1 MKHANEHI
9 NGLLLGGAGKEIDG
23 GRRQILVSLASLGCS
38 ATLGGIVSDVSRAAQ
53 STTQMEQDI
62 ERYIKDLRHQGV
74 IQKDEKTAW
83 SVFDFT
89 TEKKLVSINE
99 DVPYQSASMIK
110 PFIALAFFYR
120 VKENKIAYT
129 QESQVML
136 EAMMQRSSNPAT
148 NYIIDLLGNGSKKY
162 DGPEEVQ
169 RIITAYVPGIFKNTH
184 ITERIPRNG
193 RTYKNQASARDYS
206 RFLYAL
212 WHDHLPYSD
221 ELKRLMNLPN
231 RDRIR
236 TRAMS
241 AGVRIYDK
249 TGTTSRLCGNMGIVL
264 TADRNGVQYPYTFIG
279 IIEKNRRSKNFSHW
293 VGSRSQVIREVSDL
307 VYRYFKNDYGVA

>member
-1 MKHANEHI
+1 MKHANEQI
-9 NGLLLGGAGKEIDG
+9 NGLTQCAVSKKINDK
-23 GRRQILVSLASLGCS
+23 RRHTLISLASLGCS
-38 ATLGGIVSDVSRAAQ
+38 AALGIAPHMSRAAQ
-53 STTQMEQDI
+53 PMTPLEQDI
-62 ERYIKDLRHQGV
+62 ENYIKDLRRQGT
-74 IQKDEKTAW
+74 IQRDEKTAW

-89 TEKKLVSINE
+89 TEQKLVSINE

-120 VKENKIAYT
+120 VKENELVYT
-129 QESQVML
+129 EETKAKL

-148 NYIIDLLGNGSKKY
+148 NEIIDLLGNGSKKY

-169 RIITAYVPGIFKNTH
+169 RIITAYVPGVFQNTN
-184 ITERIPRNG
+184 IIERIPQNG

-212 WHDHLPYSD
+212 WYDHLPYSD
-221 ELKRLMNLPN
+221 ELKRMMNLPN

-236 TRAMS
+236 TRGMS
-241 AGVRIYDK
+241 PGVRIYDK

-264 TADRNGVQYPYTFIG
+264 ASDNNGVQYPYTFIG
-279 IIEKNRRSKNFSHW
+279 IIEKSRRSKNFSEW

-307 VYRYFKNDYGVA
+307 VYRYFENDYGIA

>member
-1 MKHANEHI
+1 MKHVNKQI
-9 NGLLLGGAGKEIDG
+9 NGLTRCAANQKIDG
-23 GRRQILVSLASLGCS
+23 GRRHALVSLASLGCS
-38 ATLGGIVSDVSRAAQ
+38 AALGIAPNVSRAAQ
-53 STTQMEQDI
+53 SMTQIEQDI
-62 ERYIKDLRHQGV
+62 ENYIKDLRRQGT
-74 IQKDEKTAW
+74 IQRDEKTAW

-89 TEKKLVSINE
+89 TEQKLVSINE
-99 DVPYQSASMIK
+99 DTPYQSASMIK
-110 PFIALAFFYR
+110 PFVALAFFYR
-120 VKENKIAYT
+120 VKENEIAYT
-129 QESQVML
+129 QDSKAKL

-148 NYIIDLLGNGSKKY
+148 NEIIDLLGNGSKKY

-169 RIITAYVPGIFKNTH
+169 RIITAYVPGIFRNTH
-184 ITERIPRNG
+184 ITERIPGNG

-236 TRAMS
+236 TRRMS

-264 TADRNGVQYPYTFIG
+264 ASDNNGVQYPYTFIG
-279 IIEKNRRSKNFSHW
+279 IIEKSRRSKNFSEW

-307 VYRYFKNDYGVA
+307 VYRYFENDYGIA

>member
-1 MKHANEHI
+1 MKHVNKQI
-9 NGLLLGGAGKEIDG
+9 NGLTQCAANKKINDE
-23 GRRQILVSLASLGCS
+23 RRHMLISLATLGCS
-38 ATLGGIVSDVSRAAQ
+38 AALGIAPYVSRAAQ
-53 STTQMEQDI
+53 PMTQIEQDI
-62 ERYIKDLRHQGV
+62 ENYIKGLRQQGT
-74 IQKDEKTAW
+74 IHRDEKTAW

-89 TEKKLVSINE
+89 TEQKLVSINE

-120 VKENKIAYT
+120 VKENKINYT
-129 QESQVML
+129 QASKAKL

-148 NYIIDLLGNGSKKY
+148 NDIIDLLGNGSNKY

-193 RTYKNQASARDYS
+193 RTYKNHASARDYS

-212 WHDHLPYSD
+212 WYDHLPYSD

-236 TRAMS
+236 TRGMS
-241 AGVRIYDK
+241 PGVRIYDK

-264 TADRNGVQYPYTFIG
+264 ASDRNGVQYPYTFIG
-279 IIEKNRRSKNFSHW
+279 IIEKSHRSKNFTHW

-307 VYRYFKNDYGVA
+307 VYRYFQNDYGLA